1 MNILCLSLSTFD
13 KVGGIQTFNK
23 FFYRALAENNF
34 NYNVISLHD
43 KKSPNKK
50 VHVCNSNYFKFLY
63 LLFKFS
69 NSETIIIWQHV
80 SLTFFLP
87 ILLCIKKI
95 KKNVLTLYGTEVWG
109 KDMPILKKIC
119 FMKMDYYWCI
129 SKFTAN
135 EIITKYYIEREK
147 IKIFPCCI
155 DTSIRTNFEKNP
167 YQVNQFNILSILRL
181 DKSGKLNAV
190 YDILRVMP
198 NLIKIHKNIHY
209 TIIGEGNYKHKIIN
223 DIKKSNMKNH
233 ISILGYVKNTR
244 PYLEYCD
251 VFTLTSPLEGFG
263 IVYLEAMLYEKPCL
277 ASKNCGS
284 EDVVLNGS
292 TGYSFGIT
300 EFKKLT
306 NKISK
311 IINNKTK
318 RTELGKK
325 GYEHLMENFTF
336 SKFKKN
342 QKTLLLNILRA

>member
-13 KVGGIQTFNK
+13 KVGGVQTFNK
-23 FFYRALAENNF
+23 FFYRALAENKF

-43 KKSPNKK
+43 KKSPNKN
-50 VHVCNSNYFKFLY
+50 VHSCNSNYFKFLY
-63 LLFKFS
+63 LLFKCS

-95 KKNVLTLYGTEVWG
+95 NKNIVTLYGTEVWG
-109 KDMPILKKIC
+109 KDMSILKKKC

-129 SKFTAN
+129 SKFTAKQ
-135 EIITKYYIEREK
+135 IITKYSIERKK

-155 DTSIRTNFEKNP
+155 DTSLRTNIEKNP
-167 YQVNQFNILSILRL
+167 YQVNKFNILSILRL

-190 YDILRVMP
+190 YDMLKVMP
-198 NLIKIHKNIHY
+198 KLIKTHKNLHY
-209 TIIGEGNYKHKIIN
+209 TIIGDGNYKHKIIN
-223 DIKKSNMKNH
+223 DINKSNIKNH
-233 ISILGYVKNTR
+233 ISILGYVQNTR

-251 VFTLTSPLEGFG
+251 IFTLTSPLEGFG

-284 EDVVLNGS
+284 EDVVLNER

-306 NKISK
+306 DIISK
-311 IINNKTK
+311 IIKNKPK

-325 GYEHLMENFTF
+325 GYEHLMQNFTF
-336 SKFKKN
+336 SKFKEN
-342 QKTLLLNILRA
+342 QKTFLLDILRA